1 MTETESLIAQAQ
13 GLLEQE
19 NPENGEIR
27 NIMID
32 LDDVMNSSEFNAM
45 EAADRVQLQQI
56 YQELRGRLL
65 QQEQPTQQND
75 ASVIGYEDAA
85 YPDPVG
91 GPRSAPA
98 EREHNPYAEQ
108 QMEEAEKLFYGGRYA
123 EAIRLYDQVMQIE
136 PEWERA
142 RQHRNESEGYLRT
155 GHIPSVALPPEAATA
170 FGKAQSA
177 ARLGRYQDAMNLLNR
192 AQASL
197 RDMGIQRWQEG
208 QEFEQ
213 KLQQNIDAENV
224 YNEGL
229 YLFRQGDVDEG
240 IDRIE
245 TAARATGLPRYND
258 KVQELKKFKE
268 TVRSVSEVLHSS
280 TVDSKT
286 LAQAKSDL
294 DGLTLEYGDNPVL
307 MRLRTRLSGAIPLL
321 VEPLKDQVRDL
332 KNQAERAQSID
343 AMDNKARQAR
353 QLIDQIRKLGHND
366 ESVDRLQSE
375 VDKLLRDVE
384 RHQDT
389 IQQATVVYNTNP
401 SWPVGAARMSQE
413 VRARF
418 PNDPGVIELNRQF
431 TRYNAILTGLKAL
444 AGLVV
449 LGILF
454 FLLSL
459 GFGRARSFVLALTPT
474 ATPTMT
480 ATATDTPTPTNTP
493 TITNTPEPTFTP
505 SLTPTPFVGGL
516 ERPVWARNGCYENFN
531 AIGRIPV
538 GAEVRLLPQERRFD
552 TLNRECLLV
561 EYNGPQG
568 SVIGWIL
575 VADLGPAPE
584 PTLEPTET
592 ATITPSATLTPRA
605 TATAQE

>member
-1 MTETESLIAQAQ
+1 
-13 GLLEQE
+13 
-19 NPENGEIR
+19 
-27 NIMID
+27 
-32 LDDVMNSSEFNAM
+32 
-45 EAADRVQLQQI
+45 
-56 YQELRGRLL
+56 
-65 QQEQPTQQND
+65 
-75 ASVIGYEDAA
+75 
-85 YPDPVG
+85 
-91 GPRSAPA
+91 
-98 EREHNPYAEQ
+98 
-108 QMEEAEKLFYGGRYA
+108 
-123 EAIRLYDQVMQIE
+123 
-136 PEWERA
+136 
-142 RQHRNESEGYLRT
+142 
-155 GHIPSVALPPEAATA
+155 
-170 FGKAQSA
+170 
-177 ARLGRYQDAMNLLNR
+177 
-192 AQASL
+192 
-197 RDMGIQRWQEG
+197 
-208 QEFEQ
+208 
-213 KLQQNIDAENV
+213 
-224 YNEGL
+224 
-229 YLFRQGDVDEG
+229 
-240 IDRIE
+240 
-245 TAARATGLPRYND
+245 
-258 KVQELKKFKE
+258 
-268 TVRSVSEVLHSS
+268 
-280 TVDSKT
+280 
-286 LAQAKSDL
+286 
-294 DGLTLEYGDNPVL
+294 
-307 MRLRTRLSGAIPLL
+307 
-321 VEPLKDQVRDL
+321 
-332 KNQAERAQSID
+332 
-343 AMDNKARQAR
+343 
-353 QLIDQIRKLGHND
+353 
-366 ESVDRLQSE
+366 LQSE